1 LTRRAI
7 TCNSYAGFQSE
18 IAAFLKTDR
27 DGELLVMAATRGA
40 AEDAVW
46 ACAPAGALGVH
57 RFTPAGAAAVVA
69 AGTVADRGLKIA
81 NRLASEAVAARVAH
95 ELREKRAWRYFGP
108 VANSP
113 GFPRALAS
121 TLGELRLNGVEAWQL
136 KGGGAPAQDLSAAL
150 ELYTG
155 RLRAGSLADLAD
167 LYALAIE
174 QMFGG
179 GDRFCGLPFLLL
191 DVALGSELE
200 REFVSALAHKSPRVL
215 ACSLAAD
222 REASEFW
229 QRLLGAE
236 TCVVEDEAQLT
247 TVGRVRRWIF
257 SSTQPQS
264 EKLDETL
271 DYFSA
276 SGEALECVEIAR
288 RILRLGIPFD
298 RVAVL
303 LRAPERY
310 QPLLEEALR
319 RAEIPAHFSRGVVRP
334 DAAGRAFLALLECGL
349 ENCSASRFAEYLSL
363 GQVPVVGERGEE
375 PVQSDDDIQ
384 QSLRAGE
391 AGPKS
396 GVQVESL
403 PHNDSDAVIEGTLQ
417 APVQWERLLI
427 DASVIGGA
435 DRWERRLR
443 ALENEIRLKLETA
456 EGNAADEAHYQR
468 ELTRLANLE
477 AFALP
482 LIRRLTELPDSTSWG
497 EWLPRLRDLSRAAL
511 RRPDSVLAVLDE
523 LEPMADVG
531 PAGLREVAMVLS
543 DRLRFLRREP
553 PARRG
558 GAVFVAGIDEARG
571 RVFDAVFLPG
581 LAEGGFPRKVAED
594 PLLLDDAR
602 KGISEGL
609 ATNHRRREHERLLL
623 SIAAGAAANR
633 FTFSYPRIDLGQSR
647 PRVPSFYALELIR
660 AANGYLPELR
670 AFQEDAARRAE
681 SRLDRFAP
689 MDFAEAIDDAEYDLV
704 ALERALELKGAQQLG
719 AMSYLT
725 RVNETLARSLR
736 ARYSRWEVKKKFT
749 AYDGLLN
756 TDRDL
761 GDVLPAYRLTA
772 RPYSP
777 TALQTFAACPYRF
790 ALHGMMGLRPRDE
803 IQPLHQMDPLT
814 RGALFHEAQR
824 RFFEQ
829 AKEKRLL
836 PLDAWKIDACRECL
850 DSALNQTAA
859 EYHERLAPAIARVW
873 AAELEDI
880 RSDLHGWLQQIVS
893 TPEWMPEHF
902 ELAFGLAETEG
913 RDPQS
918 KPEPV
923 VLENGAK
930 VRGSIDLLERHM
942 SRGVLRVVDHKTG
955 KAPRTGYL
963 VVGGGQVLQ
972 PLLYALAAEQRVG
985 ATVECGRLFY
995 CTQRGNYQALEV
1007 ELSAENRRQALRVL
1021 ETIDRAVAAGDL
1033 PAAPAQNA
1041 CALCDYR
1048 SVCGPHEQMRWRR
1061 KNAAVDELQDV
1072 RNMP

>member
-1 LTRRAI
+1 
-7 TCNSYAGFQSE
+7 
-18 IAAFLKTDR
+18 
-27 DGELLVMAATRGA
+27 
-40 AEDAVW
+40 
-46 ACAPAGALGVH
+46 
-57 RFTPAGAAAVVA
+57 
-69 AGTVADRGLKIA
+69 
-81 NRLASEAVAARVAH
+81 
-95 ELREKRAWRYFGP
+95 
-108 VANSP
+108 
-113 GFPRALAS
+113 LAS

-136 KGGGAPAQDLSAAL
+136 KNGAALAQDLAAAL

-155 RLRAGSLADLAD
+155 RLREGALADLAD
-167 LYALAIE
+167 LYALGIE
-174 QMFGG
+174 QTFGG
-179 GDRFCGLPFLLL
+179 GHHFCGLPLLLL
-191 DVALGSELE
+191 DVGLGSEFA
-200 REFVSALAHKSPRVL
+200 RKFVSALVHKSPRVL

-222 REASEFW
+222 RETSEFW
-229 QRLLGAE
+229 SRRLGTE
-236 TCVVEDEAQLT
+236 TCAVNDASRET

-257 SSTQPQS
+257 SPTQPQAQ
-264 EKLDETL
+264 ELDDTL

-276 SGEALECVEIAR
+276 PGEALECVEIAR
-288 RILRLGIPFD
+288 RIVRLGLPFD

-319 RAEIPAHFSRGVVRP
+319 RAEIPAYFSRGVVRP
-334 DAAGRAFLALLECGL
+334 DPAGRAFLALLECGL
-349 ENCSASRFAEYLSL
+349 EKCSASRFAEYLSL
-363 GQVPVVGERGEE
+363 GQVPVSGEE
-375 PVQSDDDIQ
+375 SAEVSCSDDELQ
-384 QSLRAGE
+384 AALTAGDVPE
-391 AGPKS
+391 MDAPRRPGGPLS
-396 GVQVESL
+396 IDGD
-403 PHNDSDAVIEGTLQ
+403 PVIEGTLQ
-417 APVQWERLLI
+417 APTQWERLLI

-456 EGNAADEAHYQR
+456 GGNAADEAHYER
-468 ELTRLANLE
+468 ELARLANLE

-482 LIRRLTELPDSTSWG
+482 LIRRLTALPEAGSWG
-497 EWLPRLRDLSRAAL
+497 EWLPALRELARAAL

-531 PAGLREVAMVLS
+531 PARLREVAMVLS

-553 PARRG
+553 PARCG
-558 GAVFVAGIDEARG
+558 GAVFVGAIDEARG
-571 RVFDAVFLPG
+571 RVFDAVFVPG

-594 PLLLDDAR
+594 PLLLDDIR
-602 KGISEGL
+602 REISDTL

-623 SIAAGAAANR
+623 SIAAAAAAKQ

-660 AANGYLPELR
+660 AAKGYLPELR
-670 AFQEDAARRAE
+670 EFQEDAARRAE

-704 ALERALELKGAQQLG
+704 ALERALALKGAQQLG

-736 ARYSRWEVKKKFT
+736 ARYSRWEVKKRFT

-761 GDVLPAYRLTA
+761 AGVLPAYRLTA

-777 TALQTFAACPYRF
+777 TALQAFATCPYRF

-814 RGALFHEAQR
+814 RGALFHDAQR

-850 DSALNQTAA
+850 DSALNQTAG

-873 AAELEDI
+873 TAELEDI

-902 ELAFGLAETEG
+902 ELAFGLADTEW

-918 KPEPV
+918 KPDPV

-942 SRGVLRVVDHKTG
+942 TRGVLRVVDHKTG

-985 ATVECGRLFY
+985 ATVDCGRLFY
-995 CTQRGNYQALEV
+995 CTQRGNYQAVEV
-1007 ELSAENRRQALRVL
+1007 ELSAENRRQVFRVL

-1041 CALCDYR
+1041 CGLCDYR

-1061 KNAAVDELQDV
+1061 KNVAVDELQDV
-1072 RNMP
+1072 RNLP